1 MPLYALPASTRFPY
15 NSNPASP
22 VIFSAKF
29 DCRLSVLSRTIRLLR
44 KIFLSDTSESVFAA
58 SSLPGPVANPAG
70 RKIISLPVQ
79 DVSEGK

>member
-1 MPLYALPASTRFPY
+1 MPCLPALAFLITPIPQARL
-15 NSNPASP
+15 
-22 VIFSAKF
+22 FSLQSSIVG
-29 DCRLSVLSRTIRLLR
+29 CPSCQGPLRLLW

-58 SSLPGPVANPAG
+58 SSLPGPAANPVG

>member
-1 MPLYALPASTRFPY
+1 M
-15 NSNPASP
+15 
-22 VIFSAKF
+22 
-29 DCRLSVLSRTIRLLR
+29 LR